1 MSKVVN
7 DVVSVGTFGLV
18 KDVTGTEGAKKAAD
32 RAAGVQAKGA
42 LTAEQGI
49 NRRFDL
55 TQASLQPSVEAG
67 DLARKQQ
74 LALLGLGEEGEQEE
88 AFQAFNESPGQKF
101 LRDRGE
107 RATVR
112 NAGAIGGLGGGN
124 VRKALTE
131 FGIGTAQQDFQNQFG
146 RLGQLAGQ
154 GQSAATNVGQ
164 FGASAANQAG
174 QFGVAGSEA
183 RASGILGKA
192 QAESQFVNQ
201 GLQLGGQ
208 FLGAAFGS
216 PAKAA
221 GVK

>member
-7 DVVSVGTFGLV
+7 GVVSVGTFGLV
-18 KDVTGTEGAKKAAD
+18 KDATGVEGAQKAAG
-32 RAAGVQAKGA
+32 RAAGVQADAA

-74 LALLGLGEEGEQEE
+74 LALLGLGEEGEQDA
-88 AFQAFNESPGQKF
+88 AFAAFNESPGQKF

-107 RATVR
+107 RATIR

-131 FGIGTAQQDFQNQFG
+131 FGIGTAQQDFNNQFG

-164 FGASAANQAG
+164 FGATAANQAG
-174 QFGVAGSEA
+174 QFGIAGSQA

-192 QAESQFVNQ
+192 QAESQFINQ
-201 GLQLGGQ
+201 ALQLGGQ
-208 FLGAAFGS
+208 VAGAV
-216 PAKAA
+216 A
-221 GVK
+221 GAPG